1 MNKAF
6 PIKLFSTIVFFGSLT
21 HFLMK
26 EAKGKIMNTYYL
38 FALTCVIIQMSAL
51 SRAYLYAS
59 MGILTI
65 SYFISISAL
74 VVLYEI
80 LFHDKKITIKFI
92 LGLILA
98 FISIYMLRDP

>member
-6 PIKLFSTIVFFGSLT
+6 PIKLFSVIVFFGSLT

-26 EAKGKIMNTYYL
+26 EAKGKTMNTYYL

-92 LGLILA
+92 LGLTLA
-98 FISIYMLRDP
+98 FISIYMLRDQ

>member
-1 MNKAF
+1 MNKYF
-6 PIKLFSTIVFFGSLT
+6 PVKHFSTIVFFGSLT

-38 FALTCVIIQMSAL
+38 FALMSVIIQMTAL

-80 LFHDKKITIKFI
+80 LFHDKKVTIKFI
-92 LGLILA
+92 LGLIFA
-98 FISIYMLRDP
+98 FISIYMLRDQ